1 MEVLHRLDG
10 AHRVESFLQVTCIE
24 ADRAAIVAGWN
35 SGGRPDMKYV
45 KSQMVTYIEYKCSH
59 TVQYLSCYTI
69 MMH

>member
-10 AHRVESFLQVTCIE
+10 AHRVESFLQVTCI
-24 ADRAAIVAGWN
+24 VAGWN

-45 KSQMVTYIEYKCSH
+45 KSQKLTYIEYKCSR